1 MNTRLREL
9 LTQLVAGLKFFF
21 LRVLMILLTILN
33 VLCDI
38 ITNKAVELL
47 YIMFWLYV
55 WFAGWLRDV
64 IY

>member
-21 LRVLMILLTILN
+21 LRVLMILLIILK

-38 ITNKAVELL
+38 ITNKAVVLL

-55 WFAGWLRDV
+55 WFAG
-64 IY
+64 